1 MIDKSFIITA
11 SDKEIKALFRQLGHT
26 CDLNMS
32 GMRAHCVEHFDA
44 GFVFTHPQGRETI
57 RLSRLSR
64 ELGVDPNDVIQALQN
79 ATGEMLERKPNTK
92 LSAEQAEAVRESI
105 SENSESGS
113 VEGEISDDVQSAYD
127 DAAQQQ
133 DAEKSKQLEM
143 MQDWQKQVWSREDDE
158 MSYEDMASFF
168 EFAEK
173 FGQSKE
179 SVEEPSGNDEAED
192 DPQKDKVEEGEEGCQ
207 EEEGLRFD
215 LLEEHRTLDDADVAK
230 WHADWK
236 AQKALETRP
245 DELPF

>member
-32 GMRAHCVEHFDA
+32 GMRAHCIEHFDA
-44 GFVFTHPQGRETI
+44 GFVFTHPRGQETI

-79 ATGEMLERKPNTK
+79 ATGEMLERKLNTK
-92 LSAEQAEAVRESI
+92 LSAEQAEAVRQSI

-113 VEGEISDDVQSAYD
+113 VEGDISDDVQSAFD
-127 DAAQQQ
+127 DAAQEQA
-133 DAEKSKQLEM
+133 AEKSKQMEM
-143 MQDWQKQVWSREDDE
+143 MQDWQNQILSREDGE
-158 MSYEDMASFF
+158 MSYEEMAAFF
-168 EFAEK
+168 ELTQKFA
-173 FGQSKE
+173 QSKE
-179 SVEEPSGNDEAED
+179 SVDEPSGNDEAEG

-207 EEEGLRFD
+207 DEEGLRMD
-215 LLEEHRTLDDADVAK
+215 LIEAHRQLDDADVAK
-230 WHADWK
+230 WYEAYK
-236 AQKALETRP
+236 SERQAQTKP